1 MFKRYNK
8 IPQIRELIN
17 ELADRF
23 QFIGKDENGEAIYDR
38 NICLP
43 TVTCRGTIKI
53 DGTNIG
59 ISENH
64 NVRQIQSKNKFITD
78 VDHYD
83 ILSFTRM
90 HESNFN
96 YIFNLIYNY
105 YGYSSNYTYYVFG
118 EYFGKNISGNT
129 TAISNID
136 RKFYI
141 FDGYITNESNEII
154 TYFSKEFLTL
164 LHGQDIVNSYMFPNY
179 EILLNLNDPSQ
190 SIEQINTILNK
201 IKHNCP
207 VGKYFDQTGSC
218 EGIVWEFYTEKNIR
232 YQFKTKT
239 SKFLVVK
246 PTKKKNQIIID
257 PEIINSINDFLNYAI
272 TENRLSQGIREICQ
286 DSQVTSKH
294 IRPFID
300 WFINDIQTE
309 EIQTIT
315 KNNLP
320 QKELNREIANKARE
334 YILNIINQ

>member
-1 MFKRYNK
+1 MVNKKYILFKKLLEGNMFKRYNK

-17 ELADRF
+17 EVVDRF
-23 QFIGKDENGEAIYDR
+23 QFIGKNENGEAIYDR

-64 NVRQIQSKNKFITD
+64 NVRQIQSKNKFIAD

-90 HESNFN
+90 HESDFN
-96 YIFNLIYNY
+96 YIFDLIYDY

-118 EYFGKNISGNT
+118 EYFGKNISGLT
-129 TAISNID
+129 TATSNID

-201 IKHNCP
+201 IEHNCP
-207 VGKYFDQTGSC
+207 VGKYFGQTGSC
-218 EGIVWEFYTEKNIR
+218 EGVVWEFYTEKNIR

-239 SKFLVVK
+239 SKF
-246 PTKKKNQIIID
+246 
-257 PEIINSINDFLNYAI
+257 S
-272 TENRLSQGIREICQ
+272 
-286 DSQVTSKH
+286 
-294 IRPFID
+294 
-300 WFINDIQTE
+300 
-309 EIQTIT
+309 
-315 KNNLP
+315 
-320 QKELNREIANKARE
+320 
-334 YILNIINQ
+334 